1 MINKEFLKKQIIY
14 RATHRG
20 SKEMDILL
28 GQFAKKHIKDLNI
41 EELKDLNEIM
51 TIEDDLLYEWY
62 FNKVN
67 NEKIVENKISQK
79 LRNFKL

>member
-1 MINKEFLKKQIIY
+1 MINKEFLIKKIIY

-28 GQFAKKHIKDLNI
+28 GQFAKQHIKDLSI

-51 TIEDDLLYEWY
+51 SIEDNLLYEWY
-62 FNKVN
+62 FNKIN
-67 NEKIVENKISQK
+67 NKKIVNNKISDK

>member
-28 GQFAKKHIKDLNI
+28 GQFTKKHIKYLDN
-41 EELKDLNEIM
+41 EELKDLYEI
-51 TIEDDLLYEWY
+51 
-62 FNKVN
+62 FNLIHHRYIIIIN
-67 NEKIVENKISQK
+67 NG
-79 LRNFKL
+79 RF

>member
-28 GQFAKKHIKDLNI
+28 GQFTKKHIKDLNI
-41 EELKDLNEIM
+41 EELKDLNKIM
-51 TIEDDLLYEWY
+51 SIEDDLLYEWY

-67 NEKIVENKISQK
+67 NKKISENKISQK

>member
-1 MINKEFLKKQIIY
+1 MINKETLRKQIIY

-28 GQFAKKHIKDLNI
+28 GQFAKQHIKDLSI

-51 TIEDDLLYEWY
+51 SIEDNLLYEWY
-62 FNKVN
+62 FNKIN
-67 NEKIVENKISQK
+67 NKKIVNNKISHK